1 MIETKEVSSTL
12 KRNISQEIGEDS
24 DSDSDSDMFS
34 SQSQQMFSSQNQS
47 PFTPKSLIMS
57 KAQTPMSEREKELD
71 DQFEVCVNN
80 FVSLYVP
87 MFSKF
92 KHLSTLRILIFN
104 NVYLGSYKF
113 S

>member
-1 MIETKEVSSTL
+1 MIETKEVTSTL
-12 KRNISQEIGEDS
+12 KRNISQEIEDS

-80 FVSLYVP
+80 FVSL
-87 MFSKF
+87 
-92 KHLSTLRILIFN
+92 
-104 NVYLGSYKF
+104 
-113 S
+113 